1 MRYKL
6 YGWKRVDFTT
16 QDGKNIKGYTFYF
29 GEQITSDG
37 SGAIVWRLFASP
49 EKLAIAPEQMV
60 VGNDYFVYF
69 NRFGKIEQIQVA

>member
-16 QDGKNIKGYTFYF
+16 QDGKNIKGYNFYF
-29 GEQITSDG
+29 GQQITSGG
-37 SGAIVWRLFASP
+37 SGAIVWKLFASP
-49 EKLAIAPEQMV
+49 DKLAIAPEQMV